1 MHRVNSKEHKFVK
14 IVYIRVQERGKQEL
28 VPLKLYADGSLEP
41 NR

>member
-1 MHRVNSKEHKFVK
+1 MHRDNSKERKLVK

-41 NR
+41 NQ